1 MAEREFR
8 TTPQWPIAT
17 TPLSGDELV
26 EVWKDGKQ
34 YYVPFS
40 ELGGI
45 PAAHQGSHQ
54 RGGSD
59 AVGTLDNDAYAI
71 PYLDADG
78 LIDSRV
84 SDASTATK
92 GKVQLATDGEEDATK
107 AVNGTDGRLSD
118 ARPPTAHAAQHIAG
132 TDVIDDATVSNS
144 GLMSAADKVKADA
157 TIPAYIPTA
166 DQKAALA
173 GTEGTASGTNK
184 YVTDEDGRLPTA
196 GEKAALAGTSGIP
209 SDTNRY
215 VTTEDMRLQGIS
227 LVGSEDVSWYGSIEI
242 MSKLPI
248 TTTNPVVCVT
258 ADGVIHTYTGTT
270 IKNYV
275 RGTNTWVLTGSALTI
290 SGVLAIASLTE
301 NYLIVIQANGPSDF
315 YVHLIYWDGS
325 SYTIKDSIYDAEIRY
340 ATKLTTGT
348 FVCATTTR
356 LKYYEADLI
365 AETITQT
372 GTPYPISGI
381 SNPRLTRINDE
392 TVAFIDYGNKSLKA
406 FYVDPLGS
414 FSPIG
419 NDKTVS
425 SMLEKSG
432 FTSYSSGEVVL
443 TVSGV
448 KLVTYVFDGTDWFLQ
463 GLSDTLAGSG
473 ITSIASYNG
482 DAAYLTN
489 EHEVICFDSVTG
501 YVRVYV
507 LFYGGRSVTAN
518 IFSGADITVPSSIP
532 TSVKLLIRKISE
544 YGYTPI
550 ISPPSG
556 ATFEGLASL
565 SLYGQYSFV
574 ELERISSTVFAVKEW
589 MDRWTYTPEFSFS
602 TTNAGITYT
611 EQAGLFM
618 RNKKQVNITIRA
630 AGSKGTSTGNLRVT
644 VPTLA
649 VATPAPLTLI
659 ACAGIT
665 LTPND
670 IARAEPGAGLLN
682 LYKLPS
688 GAITAADISGAF
700 SVRGAITYSE

>member
-1 MAEREFR
+1 
-8 TTPQWPIAT
+8 
-17 TPLSGDELV
+17 
-26 EVWKDGKQ
+26 
-34 YYVPFS
+34 
-40 ELGGI
+40 
-45 PAAHQGSHQ
+45 
-54 RGGSD
+54 
-59 AVGTLDNDAYAI
+59 
-71 PYLDADG
+71 
-78 LIDSRV
+78 
-84 SDASTATK
+84 
-92 GKVQLATDGEEDATK
+92 
-107 AVNGTDGRLSD
+107 
-118 ARPPTAHAAQHIAG
+118 
-132 TDVIDDATVSNS
+132 
-144 GLMSAADKVKADA
+144 
-157 TIPAYIPTA
+157 
-166 DQKAALA
+166 
-173 GTEGTASGTNK
+173 
-184 YVTDEDGRLPTA
+184 
-196 GEKAALAGTSGIP
+196 
-209 SDTNRY
+209 
-215 VTTEDMRLQGIS
+215 
-227 LVGSEDVSWYGSIEI
+227 
-242 MSKLPI
+242 
-248 TTTNPVVCVT
+248 
-258 ADGVIHTYTGTT
+258 
-270 IKNYV
+270 
-275 RGTNTWVLTGSALTI
+275 
-290 SGVLAIASLTE
+290 
-301 NYLIVIQANGPSDF
+301 
-315 YVHLIYWDGS
+315 VHLIYWDGS

-348 FVCATTTR
+348 FVCATTAG

-550 ISPPSG
+550 ITPPSG

-565 SLYGQYSFV
+565 SLYGQYGFV
-574 ELERISSTVFAVKEW
+574 ELERISSTVFAIKQVEEVYAV
-589 MDRWTYTPEFSFS
+589 DSALSFGGGS
-602 TTNAGITYT
+602 AGIVYT
-611 EQAGLFM
+611 E
-618 RNKKQVNITIRA
+618 RNVRIKRTKGRVFGNGRIAIS
-630 AGSKGTSTGNLRVT
+630 SKGTSTGNAL
-644 VPTLA
+644 
-649 VATPAPLTLI
+649 
-659 ACAGIT
+659 IT
-665 LTPND
+665 LSGV
-670 IARAEPGAGLLN
+670 AESATGNNNNSSSIFAINVTYTGKLGGFVNAG
-682 LYKLPS
+682 
-688 GAITAADISGAF
+688 TAAISLRSINESGVQVVTTNENFADNASILF
-700 SVRGAITYSE
+700 NFEYNT